1 MEHDPDDF
9 DENSDIKILFIE
21 RTKNFMIAEADQK
34 GERQDDKINWKEED
48 LWVKCDQKWD
58 GEKQDVV

>member
-1 MEHDPDDF
+1 MEYDPDDF

-34 GERQDDKINWKEED
+34 GERQDDKIN
-48 LWVKCDQKWD
+48 
-58 GEKQDVV
+58 